1 MGTASV
7 GHPRGPSRSRSTVT
21 STSRGGKT
29 RTRTLTYQ
37 GRPTTLSGKGV
48 KNRAAPQAARR
59 TQRRVSRA
67 ADRVQRAR
75 RSSPRLTAPYDPDE
89 AASLVK
95 RVGGTTAEARAL
107 STKITGESGGD
118 PKAVGHDPGGTT
130 GLGLW
135 QMTTGVGNDDLI
147 AKHGGEQ
154 AMLRPKPN
162 ARAALELYRGGGIGN
177 WYAPSNAPGNPRGGK
192 RPARKDLKVLAKASA
207 AGIKTAMPKPK
218 AKPKDKPKKKPGPW
232 AGSQKAVLSKV
243 PEATRPE
250 GRGDK
255 RTPAENS
262 SVGGATNSDHLT
274 TNQRSYAADLPA
286 QDSVAQH
293 IAKKL
298 GMGSHTGTNQ
308 VVKNGYQYT
317 LIWQDEGHYDHIHL
331 GAEYVGKGIPP
342 GTTLGGPSGSSTSG
356 GGSISSGGGSSSGG
370 SASSG
375 KGGVAAIARA
385 TGKSVK
391 AVKQMAKSNPK
402 AYRSLLAQMM
412 GATSDT
418 GPSGAEGAVQ
428 AVVPQSLRRK
438 YGKPAV

>member
-7 GHPRGPSRSRSTVT
+7 GHPRTPSRSRSTVT
-21 STSRGGKT
+21 SSTRGGKT

-37 GRPTTLSGKGV
+37 GSPTTLSGKGV
-48 KNRAAPQAARR
+48 KNRAAPKAAKRVRR
-59 TQRRVSRA
+59 QVHAASTRVRKALRSR
-67 ADRVQRAR
+67 
-75 RSSPRLTAPYDPDE
+75 PRLTAPYDPDE

-118 PKAVGHDPGGTT
+118 PKAIGNDPGGTT

-177 WYAPSNAPGNPRGGK
+177 WYAPSNAPGNPKGGK
-192 RPARKDLKVLAKASA
+192 SPKRKDLKVLAKASQ

-218 AKPKDKPKKKPGPW
+218 AKPKDRPKKKPGPW

-243 PEATRPE
+243 PQATRPE

-255 RTPAENS
+255 RTPEENS

-286 QDSVAQH
+286 EDGVARH

-298 GMGSHTGTNQ
+298 GLSSHTGTNQ

-342 GTTLGGPSGSSTSG
+342 GTTLGGPSSSTSGGGSG
-356 GGSISSGGGSSSGG
+356 GGSISSGGGSTGTPT
-370 SASSG
+370 
-375 KGGVAAIARA
+375 KGGVAAVARA
-385 TGKSVK
+385 SGKSVK
-391 AVKQMAKSNPK
+391 QVRQMMKSNPK
-402 AYRSLLAQMM
+402 AYRSLLR
-412 GATSDT
+412 GLVGSTSDV

-428 AVVPQSLRRK
+428 AVVPTALRRK